1 MELMR
6 KGGVVKKRNYK
17 REGKK
22 ETINIVLKMI
32 KKFQTSQ
39 IDIQVHCTNFLLFV
53 LRVYMK
59 YF

>member
-1 MELMR
+1 M
-6 KGGVVKKRNYK
+6 VKKRNCK

-22 ETINIVLKMI
+22 GTINIVLKMI
-32 KKFQTSQ
+32 KKFQTTQ
-39 IDIQVHCTNFLLFV
+39 IDIQVHCTNFFLFV